1 MRSIVEKFLFFARYI
16 YEFLSFDEKRDW
28 ESEIP
33 FPCSIYLRIFATFK
47 SNTIPFDEKVEK
59 FFARYIYEFFKFL
72 NLIRYLSTRSV
83 IERAKFPFFIRYI
96 YEFLQVLNLIRY
108 LLKVEKFFARYLFEF
123 FEFSDRTHEWEISS
137 TRGNRANPIEIKND
151 AFGSYCEAYL
161 RNSFSFLSSNFQI
174 QQERTSNAFLDTK
187 RELERAK
194 FPLLRYTYIRIFEIV
209 RSNMKFPFDLR
220 IMRIASK

>member
-96 YEFLQVLNLIRY
+96 YEFL
-108 LLKVEKFFARYLFEF
+108 
-123 FEFSDRTHEWEISS
+123 
-137 TRGNRANPIEIKND
+137 
-151 AFGSYCEAYL
+151 
-161 RNSFSFLSSNFQI
+161 
-174 QQERTSNAFLDTK
+174 
-187 RELERAK
+187 
-194 FPLLRYTYIRIFEIV
+194 
-209 RSNMKFPFDLR
+209 
-220 IMRIASK
+220 

>member
-1 MRSIVEKFLFFARYI
+1 M
-16 YEFLSFDEKRDW
+16 
-28 ESEIP
+28 
-33 FPCSIYLRIFATFK
+33 
-47 SNTIPFDEKVEK
+47 
-59 FFARYIYEFFKFL
+59 
-72 NLIRYLSTRSV
+72 

-161 RNSFSFLSSNFQI
+161 QNSFSFLSSNFQI

-209 RSNMKFPFDLR
+209 RSNTKFPFDLR
-220 IMRIASK
+220 IMRIASKK